1 MTAPLPRKE
10 EGNMEFSRRQLSQVG
25 YHFNGY
31 HPELRNCPNLLAD
44 ALGKNE
50 IISVSEIRVNGRK
63 ARPAVIK
70 EVNKILRTR
79 RRLARRM
86 FGGVI

>member
-1 MTAPLPRKE
+1 M
-10 EGNMEFSRRQLSQVG
+10 MELSRSQLSRVE
-25 YHFNGY
+25 YHFHGY

-63 ARPAVIK
+63 AKPAVIK
-70 EVNKILRTR
+70 EVNKILRAR
-79 RRLARRM
+79 RRLARAT
-86 FGGVI
+86 FGVVI